1 LAVKFILLKVCTLG
15 KIIQTLVSQAIVLLH
30 LLLVVEV
37 KHQLVHRKIDRKIAN
52 TRNAGRG
59 FLVKI
64 IFASFI
70 SRWSRM
76 IVLESTRRFSSI

>member
-1 LAVKFILLKVCTLG
+1 VKFIQLKVFTLG
-15 KIIQTLVSQAIVLLH
+15 KIIQTLVSQAIVLPH
-30 LLLVVEV
+30 LLLVLEV
-37 KHQLVHRKIDRKIAN
+37 KHQLVHRKIDRKTAN

-76 IVLESTRRFSSI
+76 IALESTRKFSSI